1 MCQNQNLPDP
11 SSSLEAES
19 NFSMTLPWSDL
30 MKHSGLSVP
39 CLQPHTSCPCLRL
52 PDRILISS
60 HCMAIFPIITWCWL
74 IAKTSSKL
82 GPSWVIRGAAYNAH
96 RGLWDAHTQKELG
109 CGLGSYPPP
118 AASGLFWKALL
129 PAGLQ
134 ICLSRSNQRAACR
147 RWEERN
153 GNETHGYQENRI
165 LTTAISETSSWGNF
179 IILSWLPNTRQEL
192 QSKEIPHWVSFILL

>member
-118 AASGLFWKALL
+118 QLPLVCSGRLYFLQDCRSVSAGATREQ
-129 PAGLQ
+129 PAGGEKRGMEMRLMATK
-134 ICLSRSNQRAACR
+134 R
-147 RWEERN
+147 
-153 GNETHGYQENRI
+153 
-165 LTTAISETSSWGNF
+165 TAF
-179 IILSWLPNTRQEL
+179 
-192 QSKEIPHWVSFILL
+192 